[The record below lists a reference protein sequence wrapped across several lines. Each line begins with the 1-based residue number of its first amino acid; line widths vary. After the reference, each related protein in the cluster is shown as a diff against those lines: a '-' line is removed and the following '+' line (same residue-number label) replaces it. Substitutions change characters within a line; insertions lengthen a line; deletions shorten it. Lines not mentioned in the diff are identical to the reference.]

1 MTTYQY
7 AHRRHQGVDSRTRP
21 TDSGSPSSPVTIR
34 QLTEEERAELDERL
48 SNRGRPHKITKE
60 GYLSERA
67 KGKTRAQIA
76 DEHDITAAGLAGAI
90 NRWGLSDKGD
100 EQRAIREHMGVV
112 LPPGVRVFRPGDP
125 APSPL
130 LAAQEPARDVIE
142 TEEGDCM
149 AEVVK
154 TQGTGTQESAH
165 EVTQAER
172 EEMFGIDT
180 PPHEPGRLACVGRN
194 VRVEQ
199 ADDLL
204 PVGAQTGAYIM
215 IRVPMPVPGGV
226 TGTPMTAAETR
237 RRVSDS
243 NAGLTKALEHIVNNL
258 HDWTGSASVEQ
269 VQAWVDKALGH

>member
-1 MTTYQY
+1 
-7 AHRRHQGVDSRTRP
+7 
-21 TDSGSPSSPVTIR
+21 
-34 QLTEEERAELDERL
+34 LDERL
-48 SNRGRPHKITKE
+48 RQEKPHKITKE

-130 LAAQEPARDVIE
+130 LAAQEPARDEVE
-142 TEEGDCM
+142 TKGDGGM
-149 AEVVK
+149 AEAAK
-154 TQGTGTQESAH
+154 TQDTGARESVHEATQE
-165 EVTQAER
+165 ER
-172 EEMFGIDT
+172 EETFGYDV
-180 PPHEPGRLACVGRN
+180 PPHEPDRLKWVGPRN
-194 VRVEQ
+194 GVVQ
-199 ADDLL
+199 TDDRL
-204 PVGAQTGAYIM
+204 PAGAQTGAYIM
-215 IRVPMPVPGGV
+215 IRVPMPVPGGI

-237 RRVSDS
+237 RWVSNS

-269 VQAWVDKALGH
+269 VQAWVDKALGQ